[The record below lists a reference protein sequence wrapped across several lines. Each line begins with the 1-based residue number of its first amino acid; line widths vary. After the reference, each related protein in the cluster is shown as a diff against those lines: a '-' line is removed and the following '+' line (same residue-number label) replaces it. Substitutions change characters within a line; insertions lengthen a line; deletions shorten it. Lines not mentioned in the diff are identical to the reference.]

1 MVYDSYVET
10 HKSYIEVKKT
20 QEEVTKYKDKILEMM
35 NEAEDIVLFG
45 CGSSYWCSLSIAR
58 SFNTRT
64 NKFAQAFKATE
75 VSMHLEQY
83 KNAFHKPLFLIP
95 SRSGASQELL
105 IVVRKMQEY
114 YPKAKVL
121 LISEYLDNE
130 LETISDLNISIPW
143 ANEISVCQTR
153 SFDSLYS
160 ALLVIVSMVEGNTS
174 LQDEL
179 CKYLDEAESRYS
191 EMEKKVKSLL
201 AECDSVEPVALG
213 SGVAYGAV
221 IEGAYIIVE
230 MAQERANFYQT
241 LEYRHGPI
249 VCTNEKTLLFLANT
263 TNENAQLE
271 IDMAKETKDKG
282 GKIVLIGFEQEHEV
296 ADVNFT
302 LPSYCEE
309 IKGLYF
315 VSILQMVAYHL
326 AVKKGVN
333 PDKPGDLVKFIQ
345 Y

>member
-20 QEEVTKYKDKILEMM
+20 QEEVLKHKDIIMKMM
-35 NEAEDIVLFG
+35 DEAEDIVLFG
-45 CGSSYWCSLSIAR
+45 CGSSYWCSLSIAK
-58 SFNTRT
+58 SFNART

-75 VSMHLEQY
+75 VSMHLENY
-83 KNAFHKPLFLIP
+83 KTAFHKPLFLIP

-105 IVVRKMQEY
+105 IVIRKMQEY
-114 YPKAKVL
+114 YPEAKVL
-121 LISEYLDNE
+121 LISEYLNNE
-130 LETISDLNISIPW
+130 LETICDLNISIPW

-160 ALLVIVSMVEGNTS
+160 ALLVIISMVEGKTTLN
-174 LQDEL
+174 DEL
-179 CKYLDEAESRYS
+179 SKYLSEAEMRYPQ
-191 EMEKKVKSLL
+191 MEEKVKALL
-201 AECDSVEPVALG
+201 AKCDKVEPVALG

-221 IEGAYIIVE
+221 IEGAYIVVE
-230 MAQERANFYQT
+230 MAQERSNFYQT

-249 VCTNEKTLLFLANT
+249 VCTTENTLLFLANT
-263 TNENAQLE
+263 TKENAKLE
-271 IDMAKETKDKG
+271 IDMAQETKDKG
-282 GKIVLIGFEQEHEV
+282 GKIALVGFDKEYEM
-296 ADVNFT
+296 ADMNFT
-302 LPSYCEE
+302 LEDYCEE